1 MGGKIDKLLC
11 HALKLYFLLE
21 YHMFTIGRRMEAPCN
36 FQGKK
41 TKTKQKK
48 TNTLSHYLRTMLLYI
63 WQDSHTWTDVD
74 ESFKSWTR
82 GPITVSQDNR
92 PPLST
97 WRLNISIQY
106 LG

>member
-41 TKTKQKK
+41 TKTKKK
-48 TNTLSHYLRTMLLYI
+48 KNK
-63 WQDSHTWTDVD
+63 HTI
-74 ESFKSWTR
+74 SL
-82 GPITVSQDNR
+82 SQDYAIVH
-92 PPLST
+92 LAGFT
-97 WRLNISIQY
+97 Y
-106 LG
+106 LDRC